1 MSKQTKLKDPQ
12 RINFIGKL
20 ENQANGAAMFFI
32 IKKSEETTFKFSQNS
47 VKLLIVNSQKIVDL
61 LTDLTMK
68 IHNLQQKNH
77 MLLIVNQNV
86 FILTKMKLRF

>member
-1 MSKQTKLKDPQ
+1 
-12 RINFIGKL
+12 
-20 ENQANGAAMFFI
+20 MFFI